1 MIVNCNTS
9 TTLTCFDKEII
20 LLSSVIK
27 KLVDENNLK
36 VIGFK
41 YIQSISLTGK
51 EVQFLEELHA
61 KIINELK
68 KE

>member
-9 TTLTCFDKEII
+9 TTLTVFDKEII

>member
-9 TTLTCFDKEII
+9 TTLTVFDKEII

-41 YIQSISLTGK
+41 YTQSISLTGK